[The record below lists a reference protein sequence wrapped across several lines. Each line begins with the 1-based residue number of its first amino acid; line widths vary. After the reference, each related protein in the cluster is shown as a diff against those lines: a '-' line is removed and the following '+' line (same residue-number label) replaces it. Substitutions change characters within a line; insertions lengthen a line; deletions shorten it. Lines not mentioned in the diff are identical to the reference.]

1 MNSKDSPGEEQRGG
15 PGRETR
21 NTTVLIRTSKSLTLK
36 SRKAFRA
43 VRAQG
48 ELEMM
53 ETGVGGGSWQAV
65 LGPGVPSSWRI
76 LV

>member
-1 MNSKDSPGEEQRGG
+1 MNSKDSPGKSKRAG
-15 PGRETR
+15 PGRGAR

-53 ETGVGGGSWQAV
+53 ETGVGGGLAGGKGA
-65 LGPGVPSSWRI
+65 LEPL
-76 LV
+76 LVGGS